1 MTALRQRMIEDLQ
14 LRGLSKSTQIAY
26 VRVVRQLAEHYGKS
40 PDRISEE
47 EVRQYF
53 LYLKNDKQI
62 APGTFGA
69 ARAGIKF
76 LFVHTLGR
84 EWRTLDLVRPSR
96 ERKLP
101 VVLSVSEVRKILGH
115 VRTPRFRVC
124 LNTIYA
130 CGLRISE
137 GVSLQVRAIDSER
150 MVVHVQHGKG
160 NKDRYVPLPQCI
172 LEMLREFW
180 CTHRHPQW
188 LFPFPTQ
195 DGIPPAMATKPMS
208 VRGVQYC
215 FKVALDE
222 SGIPKEVTVHTLRHS
237 YGRPFGC
244 LVNISLDMTRYQER
258 VSSPW
263 RSRGPS
269 NSGLVSFQGT

>member
-14 LRGLSKSTQIAY
+14 LRGLSEGTQIAY
-26 VRVVRQLAEHYGKS
+26 VRVVRQLAEYYDKS

-84 EWRTLDLVRPSR
+84 EWRTLDLIRPPR

-101 VVLSVSEVRKILGH
+101 VVLSVAEVRKILEL
-115 VRTPRFRVC
+115 VRSPRFRVC

-150 MVVHVQHGKG
+150 MVVQVRHGKG

-180 CTHRHPQW
+180 CT
-188 LFPFPTQ
+188 
-195 DGIPPAMATKPMS
+195 
-208 VRGVQYC
+208 
-215 FKVALDE
+215 VAPHLTV
-222 SGIPKEVTVHTLRHS
+222 VTCTTARPGLLWPWKAGHAALAASIAAVAHETIAVLQPS
-237 YGRPFGC
+237 SNGR
-244 LVNISLDMTRYQER
+244 
-258 VSSPW
+258 
-263 RSRGPS
+263 
-269 NSGLVSFQGT
+269 